1 MLDPNEVK
9 QQLASDPQFIRD
21 GYAEYQK
28 VLSQAQNQHNLSDG
42 YSQTKMVT
50 QLMHVMAHV
59 VEQVQK
65 QPVVQVD
72 HNKRLTKWAKA
83 SSLSKRPRH
92 MNMFLKMHCSGN
104 TIYFANGQM
113 ITFPEG
119 TNMEEKVKEYANY
132 DMISNVEK
140 PKQK

>member
-1 MLDPNEVK
+1 M
-9 QQLASDPQFIRD
+9 
-21 GYAEYQK
+21 
-28 VLSQAQNQHNLSDG
+28 LSQAQNQHNLSDG
-42 YSQTKMVT
+42 YYTDQNGNPVNARYGSRSRASAETTGSTGRPQQKAYKMGESFQSFKETTPHEYVSEN
-50 QLMHVMAHV
+50 AI
-59 VEQVQK
+59 
-65 QPVVQVD
+65 
-72 HNKRLTKWAKA
+72 R
-83 SSLSKRPRH
+83 
-92 MNMFLKMHCSGN
+92 SGN